1 MIAVTVCYATL
12 EKQVEI
18 PVMVSEN
25 CTIESAIIQS
35 KIIEQ
40 LPEID
45 LTKNPVGVFNER
57 VALHA
62 IAKADDRIEI
72 YRPLKIN
79 PKDRRLLKAAN
90 K

>member
-1 MIAVTVCYATL
+1 MIAITVCYATP

-18 PVMVSEN
+18 PLMVSEN
-25 CTIESAIIQS
+25 CTIESAIIES

-40 LPEID
+40 FPEID

-72 YRPLKIN
+72 YRPLLVN
-79 PKDRRLLKAAN
+79 PKDGRLLRAK